1 MARIVARIVVRIV
14 THNTSHSPEL
24 LGTRATAKH
33 EPQFEI
39 MNKGKLYIVAT
50 PIGNLSDFTF
60 RAKNTLEM
68 VDVIACEDT
77 RHASILLNHY
87 AVRKPLLSFHSHSGQ
102 TKVDKIIEY
111 LNNGSNAA
119 LISDAGTPGIS
130 DPGYVLVQEAL
141 KNGVTVTPIPGASA
155 VITALCAS
163 GLPTDKFLY
172 LGFLPIKKGRQTIF
186 KKIAESEHTVV
197 FYESP
202 HRLKKT
208 LEQLKDYLKPTSK
221 VAVAKELTKIY
232 ETFYRGTIFEV
243 IKQIPENVKG
253 EYVVMVLP

>member
-1 MARIVARIVVRIV
+1 
-14 THNTSHSPEL
+14 
-24 LGTRATAKH
+24 
-33 EPQFEI
+33 

-60 RAKNTLEM
+60 RAKNTLEA
-68 VDVIACEDT
+68 VNVIACEDT
-77 RHASILLNHY
+77 RHASILLNY
-87 AVRKPLLSFHSHSGQ
+87 YNVRKQLLSFHSHSGQ
-102 TKVDKIIEY
+102 TKTDKIIEHL
-111 LNNGSNAA
+111 LNGDNVA

-130 DPGYVLVQEAL
+130 DPGYVLIQAAL
-141 KNGVTVTPIPGASA
+141 KNGIDVVPIPGPSA
-155 VITALCAS
+155 VITGLCAS

-186 KKIAESEHTVV
+186 KEISKSEYTVV

-208 LEQLKDYLKPTSK
+208 LEQMKSYLKPTAK

-232 ETFYRGTIFEV
+232 ETFYRGTISEV
-243 IKQIPENVKG
+243 IKLIPENVKG
-253 EYVVMVLP
+253 EYVVMILA